1 MPAIEI
7 DTLTRRY
14 GSRRGIEGVSLAVG
28 EGSLFGFLGP
38 NGAGKTTTIRVL
50 LGLLRPTSGAASV
63 LGFDCW
69 RQSARLKA
77 DVGYL
82 PGDLRLYPWLSGLS
96 ALRMVGRI
104 RRRDTLAVG
113 RTLADEFALDLFTRV
128 RAMSRGMRQKLGL
141 VLAMAHRPRVLI
153 LDEPTASLDPLMQR
167 ALHQRLRTMAAEGT
181 TVFFSSHTL
190 SEVEDLCD
198 RVAIVRDGRIV
209 ADETL
214 EDLRRT
220 AGHEVMIR
228 WAGAAPDSPPP
239 FLQLYRR
246 EGPEWR
252 GVLGGPVAPLIEWLR
267 GRGDSIADLSIG
279 RPDLEQLFRRYYA
292 GTGGGE
298 AAP

>member
-104 RRRDTLAVG
+104 RRRDTL
-113 RTLADEFALDLFTRV
+113 
-128 RAMSRGMRQKLGL
+128 
-141 VLAMAHRPRVLI
+141 
-153 LDEPTASLDPLMQR
+153 
-167 ALHQRLRTMAAEGT
+167 
-181 TVFFSSHTL
+181 
-190 SEVEDLCD
+190 
-198 RVAIVRDGRIV
+198 
-209 ADETL
+209 
-214 EDLRRT
+214 
-220 AGHEVMIR
+220 
-228 WAGAAPDSPPP
+228 
-239 FLQLYRR
+239 
-246 EGPEWR
+246 
-252 GVLGGPVAPLIEWLR
+252 
-267 GRGDSIADLSIG
+267 
-279 RPDLEQLFRRYYA
+279 
-292 GTGGGE
+292 
-298 AAP
+298 